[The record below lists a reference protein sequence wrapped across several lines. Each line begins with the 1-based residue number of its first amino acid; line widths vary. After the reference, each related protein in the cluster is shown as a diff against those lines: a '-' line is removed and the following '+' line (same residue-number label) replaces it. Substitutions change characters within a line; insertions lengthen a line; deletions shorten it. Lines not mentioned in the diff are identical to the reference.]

1 MIGTELTIL
10 PPETVEL
17 SDTTIER
24 VGAIYTNAT
33 TDNDLVAVW
42 IKAHA
47 GGSDHTVRAYERIG
61 ARFVA
66 ALRDRQV
73 SIAEAK
79 VEDVQVALESLGT
92 TVTGRPASAA
102 TLGTYIAAVKSLL
115 GFAHRVGFTRFNAAP
130 LIKIKRAPRKLA
142 QKIISEADVELLLR
156 NARSARDRLMIDVA
170 YCGGL
175 RVSELCSLTWSQI
188 IPRDTGEVQL
198 AIVGKGDK
206 ERNVLLP
213 IDIATSLMAL
223 RADAAP
229 TERLFP
235 ITERRFNYI
244 VKATAQR
251 AGINPEASAHWLRHA
266 HASHSLD
273 NGAPISLVSQT
284 LGHASIKTTSVY
296 SHAKPT
302 DSSSKYLQRHQR

>member
-24 VGAIYTNAT
+24 VGTIHTNAT
-33 TDNDLVAVW
+33 TDRELVAVW

-61 ARFVA
+61 ARFIA
-66 ALRDRQV
+66 ALHVQDV
-73 SIAEAK
+73 TIATAK
-79 VEDVQVALESLGT
+79 VDDVQAALESLGT
-92 TVTGRPASAA
+92 TLNGKPASAA

-142 QKIISEADVELLLR
+142 QKIISEVDVGMLLR
-156 NARSARDRLMIDVA
+156 ASRSPRDRLMLDIA

-175 RVSELCSLTWSQI
+175 RVSELCSLTWSRI

-198 AIVGKGDK
+198 ALVGKGDK

-213 IDIATSLMAL
+213 ADVAASLVAL
-223 RADAAP
+223 RGRAAP
-229 TERLFP
+229 TDRVFP

-244 VKATAQR
+244 VKATAHR

-273 NGAPISLVSQT
+273 NGAPVSLVSQT

-296 SHAKPT
+296 SHAKPS
-302 DSSSKYLQRHQR
+302 DSSSRYLKR